1 MVAGPGLLVVVT
13 VLLAVVL
20 VATWRLREPRVVVRR
35 EPPAVTSPDTRPARR
50 EAAVREARRGLEQRV
65 LETHLTTSD
74 LVVPRQRAL
83 RGH

>member
-13 VLLAVVL
+13 VLLVVVL
-20 VATWRLREPRVVVRR
+20 VATVRLRESRDVVRR
-35 EPPAVTSPDTRPARR
+35 DARAAPCAGDRPARR
-50 EAAVREARRGLEQRV
+50 EAAVREARRRLEQRV

-74 LVVPRQRAL
+74 LVVPRQRPL